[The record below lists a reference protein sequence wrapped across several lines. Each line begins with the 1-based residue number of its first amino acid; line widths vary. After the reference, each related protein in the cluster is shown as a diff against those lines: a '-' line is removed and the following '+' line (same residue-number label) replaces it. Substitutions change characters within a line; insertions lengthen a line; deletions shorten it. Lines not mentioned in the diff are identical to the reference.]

1 MEDLHILTEKVGHI
15 AREGG
20 TFLREAR
27 LTFDAHKVET
37 KHTHDYVS
45 YVDRESERQ
54 IVDKLKILLPE
65 AGFITEEGTIRTN
78 EERQLKWVIDPLDGT
93 TNFIRDNAPYCISI
107 ALCSN
112 KEILLGVVYEVCRD
126 ELYAASKDG
135 PSTLNG
141 HPIRV
146 SGISSMED
154 AYAILELPYNTMEYK
169 ATGAHLYDRLYGTA
183 ACLRMPGSAAAAMC
197 YVAAG
202 RFDIWFE
209 SFIGRWDYMGA
220 ALIVKQAGGKV
231 TNFFGSED
239 ILNINNI
246 VATNALLHD
255 KILDWLGE
263 NMPKGLK

>member
-15 AREGG
+15 AHEGG
-20 TFLREAR
+20 TFLREAC
-27 LTFDAHKVET
+27 LAFDVQKVET

-54 IVDKLKILLPE
+54 IVSKLKSLLPE
-65 AGFITEEGTIRTN
+65 AGFITEEGTIRT
-78 EERQLKWVIDPLDGT
+78 EEDLRLKWVIDPLDGT
-93 TNFIRDNAPYCISI
+93 TNFIRNNAPYCISI

-126 ELYAASKDG
+126 ELYTAYKDG

-141 HPIRV
+141 LPIRV
-146 SGISSMED
+146 SNINCMNN
-154 AYAILELPYNTMEYK
+154 AYAVLELPYNTVEYK
-169 ATGAHLYDRLYGTA
+169 ATGAHLYECLYGEV

-197 YVAAG
+197 YIAAG

-209 SFIGRWDYMGA
+209 SFIGLWDYMAA

-231 TNFFGSED
+231 TDFFGREN
-239 ILNINNI
+239 ILNSNHI
-246 VATNALLHD
+246 VATNTLLHD

-263 NMPKGLK
+263 AIPKGLK